1 MEGKIDQYTI
11 MRHLRMKSGSS
22 RPPSSSLKGS
32 SSLRSTIGRKE
43 TIEVST
49 KLWEASASTLI
60 LPAGCPHTQSAKY

>member
-1 MEGKIDQYTI
+1 
-11 MRHLRMKSGSS
+11 MKSGSS